1 MVRLTSDS
9 ATCSSFGSKFFFSLV
24 FVVFFF
30 FYFFCHLFW
39 LFFFLFLCFL
49 GLVCLRLH
57 CS

>member
-30 FYFFCHLFW
+30 PFLSFVLVV
-39 LFFFLFLCFL
+39 FLFCFFL